1 MEEVK
6 DSIKKKTIKGKFK
19 KKIDYKWLFDTFDQD
34 QRKQIF
40 EIIYTFLFKTNEKNK
55 IENIPEKIEEYI
67 KTIDETYINKPKSEI
82 INLFK
87 IKKTE
92 LNEKLNKFE
101 IQLLTDNDYYLCLK
115 DNKKKDMIS
124 LSCLRKI
131 RFGDQYE
138 WICNPSYLLYFQN
151 EVLKYRKPSRIKT
164 INEKQMDIETID
176 SINKAN
182 ELLENE
188 YYIYIQD
195 STKQNIDFEKIFGD
209 STKNFDFS
217 KENILKYLDYD
228 INGPKQ
234 IKGSYE
240 VYNNNYERV
249 IEFSCESHF
258 ANLIYGFHNGHY
270 FFELNLINCLNYFH
284 NQHLQYF
291 YININKVKK
300 IFNDKYLFKEYL
312 AFWMAKLFPVE
323 NLEDKDKSK
332 YIVFIKNLIDLIFKN
347 KNKYLE
353 TILEELNEKL
363 NDNDNTLIILNNINT
378 SNLEWIEKKEF
389 KKLNILFIFNIQDNY
404 DDFQNYYH
412 EDKKLKQFFF
422 ENNDEISYMAPKEEE
437 EEEKYNFYSIFQ
449 TLNEYEKSKKEF
461 INQIFKDYTNTKEKL
476 LNIALIMNSF
486 QFFNKIFNEND
497 STNNLLA
504 SFKLNLGIPNK
515 LNILK
520 PFCPIINFNISVG
533 KNNTTFKISDIK
545 FKEIIYYNYLKDY
558 IYLIWLIT

>member
-19 KKIDYKWLFDTFDQD
+19 KKIDYKWFFDTFDQD

-115 DNKKKDMIS
+115 DNKKKNMIS
-124 LSCLRKI
+124 LSYLRKI

-461 INQIFKDYTNTKEKL
+461 INQIFKDYTNTKGKL